1 MNFLKRIDTFI
12 QHTGLSYNKFEKAVG
27 ASRGGI
33 SAAIRSNRN
42 IGVNIVENILQ
53 EFPKLNSDWLLRGEG
68 EMLKNSDEQLHEEVV
83 QYRLRTDNNG
93 GLQQIPLYN
102 LEATAGLVELFRHVD
117 EKTPIDF
124 LSIPNLPKC
133 DGAVFVTG
141 DSMYPLLKSGDI
153 VIYKEVIN
161 IEEGIFWG
169 EMYLVS
175 VDLDGE
181 EYISVKYIQKSDI
194 DDNHIKLVSQNG
206 HHQAKDIRKDRIRAI
221 AMVKASVRI
230 NAMR

>member
-1 MNFLKRIDTFI
+1 MLNSRIDKFI
-12 QHTGLSYNKFEKAVG
+12 QHLGVSYNEFERSINAGRGSVSG
-27 ASRGGI
+27 AI
-33 SAAIRSNRN
+33 KNDRN
-42 IGVNIVENILQ
+42 LGSHIVESILRKHT
-53 EFPKLNSDWLLRGEG
+53 ELSADWLFRNKG
-68 EMLKNSDEQLHEEVV
+68 EMLISTDEVLKEEVV

-206 HHQAKDIRKDRIRAI
+206 HHQSKDIRKDRIRAI